1 MLKCGIFIM
10 CSFLFLFVACFGL
23 NFNAMTAATAAV
35 LGYMIA
41 AAALDTGFCHLFGSI
56 SIFNLL
62 SSIISISFHYSTYL
76 SSVFSISFH
85 Y

>member
-1 MLKCGIFIM
+1 
-10 CSFLFLFVACFGL
+10 
-23 NFNAMTAATAAV
+23 MTAATAAV

-76 SSVFSISFH
+76 SSVFSLSF
-85 Y
+85 YYFEKIWKIWKKREVEL